1 MASILVVDDHK
12 SERLVMSAPLR
23 KEGHDVE
30 EAGSGEEAWEKLNDK
45 VFDVVVTD
53 IKMGNVSGLDILREI
68 KKTSPHTIVIL
79 VTAYGT
85 IEQAVQAM
93 KEGAYDFI
101 EKPIDA
107 TELQVRINK
116 AIQQLNIISENI
128 YLREKIKTEAG
139 EIIGDTEGIRE
150 VYRAIDNI
158 ANLDTPVLISGES
171 GVGKELVA
179 RAIHERSKRRDKPF
193 IAINLAAVPSGLI
206 VSELFGHEK
215 GAFTGAERR
224 RIGRFELAR
233 EGTLFLDEVAEIP
246 QELQIKL
253 LRVLQEKEF
262 QRVGGTI
269 TLKTDARIIAATN
282 RDLKKRMEEN
292 RFREDL
298 YYRLNVFPIYVPPL
312 RERKEDIPK
321 LVNYFI
327 SKYNVVIGKKVEG
340 ISQCAL
346 DALIQYDWPGN
357 IRELQNIIQR
367 MIIQSRHTLLELE
380 DVPSEIR
387 EKDKKVKKM
396 AFSQAIAN
404 LIEAYSFEKGKSLW
418 DDTQRELSRYMVKKV
433 GGKSKAAKLLGISK
447 PTLYSWLEK

>member
-23 KEGHDVE
+23 KEGHELE
-30 EAGSGEEAWEKLNDK
+30 EAESGEEACKKLNDK

-53 IKMGNVSGLDILREI
+53 IKMGKVSGLDVLREI

-85 IEQAVQAM
+85 IEQAVQAI

-101 EKPIDA
+101 TKPIDTA
-107 TELQVRINK
+107 ELLVKINK
-116 AIQQLNIISENI
+116 AIQQLDIISENI
-128 YLREKIKTEAG
+128 YLRERIKTEVG
-139 EIIGDTEGIRE
+139 EIIGDTEEIRE

-158 ANLDTPVLISGES
+158 AKLETPVLISGEN

-179 RAIHERSKRRDKPF
+179 RAIHERSQRRDKPF
-193 IAINLAAVPSGLI
+193 IAVNLAAVPLGLI
-206 VSELFGHEK
+206 ESELFGHEK
-215 GAFTGAERR
+215 GAFTGADRR

-233 EGTLFLDEVAEIP
+233 EGTLFLDEIAEIP
-246 QELQIKL
+246 QVLQVKL

-262 QRVGGTI
+262 QRVGGTA

-282 RDLKKRMEEN
+282 QDLEKRIEEN

-298 YYRLNVFPIYVPPL
+298 YYRLNVFPIHVPPL

-321 LVNYFI
+321 LISYFI
-327 SKYNVVIGKKVEG
+327 SKYNAIMMKNIEG
-340 ISQCAL
+340 ISRDAL
-346 DALIQYDWPGN
+346 DVLVRYDWPGN

-367 MIIQSRHTLLELE
+367 MIIQSRHALLELE
-380 DVPSEIR
+380 DVPLEIR
-387 EKDKKVKKM
+387 EPSKKVKKM
-396 AFSQAIAN
+396 DFSQAIDN
-404 LIEAYSFEKGKSLW
+404 LIEAYDFEKGKSLW
-418 DDTQRELSRYMVKKV
+418 DDTQRMLVRHMVKKV
-433 GGKSKAAKLLGISK
+433 GEKNKSAELLGISK